1 MKNRIR
7 WGILGCGNIAQKF
20 VSDLQYVDKAILYAI
35 ASNNQERRER
45 FAETYNARKIY
56 TNYESLV
63 NDENVDIV
71 YIATTHNFHYSNAL
85 LCLNANKPV
94 LCEKPLCINSK
105 EAQVLI
111 NIAKKN
117 KVFFMEAMW
126 TRFFPLIN
134 HLKKDL
140 ISGIIGRPKFLQA
153 DFGIKK
159 PPAIGSRFYE
169 KELGAGSLLDLGVYT
184 INFSNLI
191 FDSEPSEINGFT
203 KLNNQGIDE
212 HTTCNLKYSN
222 GEIAQLSATISF
234 ITPHEARIYGHKGKI
249 VVSDFYHPQEYSIF
263 LTGGGETRV
272 HKPFKGFGYHFEAV
286 EAQNCLLSNKQESE
300 IFPLENSLNVLTIMD
315 SLRKQLGIVYPNDKS
330 I

>member
-1 MKNRIR
+1 M
-7 WGILGCGNIAQKF
+7 
-20 VSDLQYVDKAILYAI
+20 DKAILYAI

-45 FAETYNARKIY
+45 FAETYNATKIY

-134 HLKKDL
+134 HLKK
-140 ISGIIGRPKFLQA
+140 
-153 DFGIKK
+153 
-159 PPAIGSRFYE
+159 RF
-169 KELGAGSLLDLGVYT
+169 
-184 INFSNLI
+184 N
-191 FDSEPSEINGFT
+191 
-203 KLNNQGIDE
+203 
-212 HTTCNLKYSN
+212 
-222 GEIAQLSATISF
+222 
-234 ITPHEARIYGHKGKI
+234 
-249 VVSDFYHPQEYSIF
+249 
-263 LTGGGETRV
+263 
-272 HKPFKGFGYHFEAV
+272 
-286 EAQNCLLSNKQESE
+286 
-300 IFPLENSLNVLTIMD
+300 
-315 SLRKQLGIVYPNDKS
+315 
-330 I
+330 